1 MALSEATMRTG
12 ILGWRSGLLTPGAAR
27 ALGTAPPA
35 PAAPVPPVTSR
46 PSFPPV
52 RSLTPVTSGVG
63 SMMDGGDAPLS

>member
-52 RSLTPVTSGVG
+52 RSRTPVTSGVG
-63 SMMDGGDAPLS
+63 AMMDSGDAPLS